1 MRQVDMVR
9 KRLADGGAWF
19 RVGLA
24 SATIAT
30 PLISRWNDLRAG
42 ERVRDFADEA
52 EERIHGLGTWVPW
65 SPRKRLQ
72 REAVEMVREV
82 SDHAIAHRGRAS
94 SAIWLVGVG
103 VGLVAAGTG
112 AYLLVRRRLDEEAEQ
127 PLIAVLATPHSDNG
141 HSTETR
147 DEQRAAATSAS
158 PAGETETSPTGPDE
172 SWGRMASETAPAGA
186 EDAGEDDGASETALN
201 TTELTAAAT
210 GVGEETIRQAQFIGN
225 IRTMVYHEADAENLP
240 AEENRIYFASEEE
253 ARDAG
258 FRRDRDEVS
267 PPAESGAPTQNAG
280 PAGS

>member
-1 MRQVDMVR
+1 MRQVDTVR

-30 PLISRWNDLRAG
+30 PLISRWNDLRGG

-52 EERIHGLGTWVPW
+52 EERLRGLGTWVPW

-72 REAVEMVREV
+72 REAVAMVREV
-82 SDHAIAHRGRAS
+82 SDRATGQRPRTS
-94 SAIWLVGVG
+94 SVIWLMGVG

-112 AYLLVRRRLDEEAEQ
+112 AYLLVRRRLDEAAEQ
-127 PLIAVLATPHSDNG
+127 PVIAVLATPHSDNG
-141 HSTETR
+141 HST
-147 DEQRAAATSAS
+147 DGSNQQRATNTSTTGQTTGPTTHVADVESPVSAGDVATAPGVRVAAPPDT
-158 PAGETETSPTGPDE
+158 ETESAT
-172 SWGRMASETAPAGA
+172 ETEIA
-186 EDAGEDDGASETALN
+186 
-201 TTELTAAAT
+201 
-210 GVGEETIRQAQFIGN
+210 EETIRQAQFIGN
-225 IRTMVYHEADAENLP
+225 IRTMVYHEADAEGLP
-240 AEENRIYFASEEE
+240 AEENRIYFASEDE

-267 PPAESGAPTQNAG
+267 TPTESSAPTQNAG